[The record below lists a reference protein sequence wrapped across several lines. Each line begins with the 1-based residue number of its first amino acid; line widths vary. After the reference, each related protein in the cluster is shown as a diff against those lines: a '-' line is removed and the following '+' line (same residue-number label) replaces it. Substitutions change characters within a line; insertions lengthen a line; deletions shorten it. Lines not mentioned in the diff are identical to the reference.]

1 MLRTNFNG
9 SPFLGVFGVTTD
21 ESLLITPELRD
32 TEPLEEEL
40 DVGRVYSGTLNE
52 ASVLGSMAVG
62 NSSGIA
68 VSSSARDSEV
78 ERLREACDVR
88 VERVPGR
95 INAVGNVVLA
105 NDDSGV
111 ASPELSGDA
120 AADIAGILDVEIE
133 RTKIGGLNIVGSAA
147 VATNQGVLV
156 HPRTTDGEIE
166 TLESVFDLHVDV
178 GTVNYGTPLV
188 GSGLLANSHGYVAGG
203 ETTGPELG
211 RIEETL
217 GFVDL

>member
-1 MLRTNFNG
+1 MLRTSFNG

-32 TEPLEEEL
+32 TEPLEGEL
-40 DVGRVYSGTLNE
+40 EVSRVYSGTINE

-68 VSSSARDSEV
+68 VSSSALDSEV
-78 ERLREACDVR
+78 ERLREVCGVR

-105 NDDSGV
+105 NDSAAV

-120 AADIAGILDVEIE
+120 AQDIADILEVEIE
-133 RTKIGGLNIVGSAA
+133 RTTIGGLNIVGSAA
-147 VATNQGVLV
+147 VATNNGVLV
-156 HPRTTDGEIE
+156 HPRTTDGE
-166 TLESVFDLHVDV
+166 LESLEEAFDLHVDV

>member
-1 MLRTNFNG
+1 MLRTSFNG
-9 SPFLGVFGVTTD
+9 SPFLGVFGVVTD
-21 ESLLITPELRD
+21 ESLLITPELKD

-40 DVGRVYSGTLNE
+40 EVRNVYSGTLNE

-62 NSSGIA
+62 NSNGLA
-68 VSSSARDSEV
+68 VSSSALDTEV
-78 ERLREACDVR
+78 ERLREVSGVR

-95 INAVGNVVLA
+95 NNAVGNVVLA
-105 NDDSGV
+105 NDDAAV
-111 ASPELSGDA
+111 ASPEISPDSADA
-120 AADIAGILDVEIE
+120 ISGILDVEIT
-133 RTKIGGLNIVGSAA
+133 RTTIGGLNIVGSAA
-147 VATNQGVLV
+147 VATNEGVLV
-156 HPRTTDGEIE
+156 HPRTTDGE
-166 TLESVFDLHVDV
+166 LEILEDAFDLGVDV